1 MSWPEAIKLVSYST
15 QVSIKIPLLID
26 AKMLKNDYLSCFQT
40 RRNCYI
46 LCERNRFGS
55 KLSEAF
61 RSTKVL
67 SIVSVTMVFTVQNVT
82 HLQGN
87 MLIFN
92 QNYCVYLGR
101 KVIKLIT
108 CSTQLGMKC
117 ILLINVKI
125 PNIAEQYKHI

>member
-1 MSWPEAIKLVSYST
+1 MSWPEAIKLFSCST

-26 AKMLKNDYLSCFQT
+26 AKMLKNDQLSCFQT

-46 LCERNRFGS
+46 LCERNRVGS

-67 SIVSVTMVFTVQNVT
+67 SIVSVTMMFTVQNVT

-87 MLIFN
+87 TLIFN
-92 QNYCVYLGR
+92 QTYCVYLGR

-117 ILLINVKI
+117 ILLINVKM